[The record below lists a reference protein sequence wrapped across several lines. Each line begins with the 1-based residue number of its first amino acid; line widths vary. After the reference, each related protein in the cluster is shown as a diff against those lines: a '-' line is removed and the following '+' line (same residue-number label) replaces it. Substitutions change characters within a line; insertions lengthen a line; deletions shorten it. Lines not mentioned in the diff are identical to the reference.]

1 MPNLTQITANI
12 NGLIPNNEYIYQF
25 YGHSNWPVTVNPV
38 SGSFYATDDFQPIN
52 ASVYFC
58 PTKTSCSDHQGFIEC
73 SDSSCGIGD
82 SQFAVLGLSYY
93 ATSSPATKYSSNFV
107 TVENSGYHLP
117 KSTLSI
123 ISSGTIDDD
132 TFKEYDKVE
141 LSANIENLVKNETY
155 YYEFRNLDN
164 NYSSVITPGSG
175 YFTANDKTQKIYTG
189 LSLANTN
196 TVQSITKAGN
206 EYFNRIDMLIKPT
219 GDNTSYISNT
229 IKINFVINNPSI
241 VLSVNDDIPVSQ
253 EYKSIKSDISG
264 IIPGQQYVYNFNSV
278 GSNWPTTISAK
289 SGTFVS
295 NVDHA
300 TLDSLVNFCPN
311 MFVCSGSN
319 NLLSWNNTSSGYDTE
334 LFTNINLAIYPSN
347 DTDNI
352 TYSNILN
359 FQPMPKIPKAQI
371 STDPSG
377 TKNTEQTIDIVFAD
391 LKSHKLYSY
400 NLYSIEANWPFAV
413 SHISGNFYTDS
424 SSYTL
429 SMLGSFCENSGICP
443 KNSHGVLD
451 FEAVTPIKLS
461 WYKPQLT
468 MRLSFI
474 DVDFP
479 ELTYY
484 SNIANI
490 LCADCVPTNKNVN
503 ISINSIPDC

>member
-38 SGSFYATDDFQPIN
+38 SGSFYAIDDFQPIN

-58 PTKTSCSDHQGFIEC
+58 PTKTSCSNHEGFIEC

-93 ATSSPATKYSSNFV
+93 ATSSPATKYTSNFV

-123 ISSGTIDDD
+123 ISSGTIDTD
-132 TFKEYDKVE
+132 TFREYDKVE
-141 LSANIENLVKNETY
+141 LSVNIENLVKNETY

-164 NYSSVITPGSG
+164 NYSSVISPSSG
-175 YFTANDKTQKIYTG
+175 YFTANDKTQKIYAG

-206 EYFNRIDMLIKPT
+206 EYFNRIDMIIKPT
-219 GDNTSYISNT
+219 GESTSYISNT
-229 IKINFVINNPSI
+229 IKINFIINNPNI
-241 VLSVNDDIPVSQ
+241 TLSMDDEISVSE
-253 EYKSIKSDISG
+253 EYKNIISHITG
-264 IIPGQQYVYNFNSV
+264 IVPGQQYVYSFDSV
-278 GSNWPTTISAK
+278 GSNWPTTVSPK
-289 SGTFVS
+289 SGTFIS
-295 NVDHA
+295 NVDNINLNA
-300 TLDSLVNFCPN
+300 LVNFCPN
-311 MFVCSGSN
+311 MVACTGN
-319 NLLSWNNTSSGYDTE
+319 DNLLSWNNTLSGYDNE
-334 LFTNINLAIYPSN
+334 LFTNINLKIHPSG
-347 DTDNI
+347 DTDAI
-352 TYSNILN
+352 SYSNILN
-359 FQPMPKIPKAQI
+359 FKPMPKIPTAQI
-371 STDPSG
+371 SAEPSG
-377 TKNTEQTIDIVFAD
+377 NKNAEQTIEVVFSD
-391 LKSHKLYSY
+391 LKSNRLYSY
-400 NLYSIEANWPFAV
+400 NLYSIEGNWPFAV
-413 SHISGNFYTDS
+413 SNISGNFYATDNQ
-424 SSYTL
+424 YNL

-443 KNSHGVLD
+443 KNSYGVLD
-451 FEAVTPIKLS
+451 FEAITPIKLS

-468 MRLSFI
+468 MRLSFQ

-490 LCADCVPTNKNVN
+490 ICSDCVPTNKNVQ
-503 ISINSIPDC
+503 ISVNSIPDC